1 MTAAAAA
8 TQILANYRGQLAA
21 MTAHDTAAL
30 GRLLGD
36 EFTLTHITGFRQP
49 RAEWLAEMD
58 EGQFRYHAVEEQGTP
73 RIAVADTSAT
83 LTHRIVTDATVY
95 GSRHRWRLAFAQT
108 FTHRGGVWLA
118 ASSIA
123 TTW

>member
-8 TQILANYRGQLAA
+8 TEILANYRGQLAA
-21 MTAHDTAAL
+21 MTAHDTVAL
-30 GRLLGD
+30 GRLLADG
-36 EFTLTHITGFRQP
+36 FTLTHITGYRQQ
-49 RAEWLAEMD
+49 RSEWLAELD
-58 EGQFRYHAVEEQGTP
+58 EGQFRYHAVEEQGAP
-73 RIAVADTSAT
+73 RIVVAGDSAT

-108 FTHRGGVWLA
+108 FTRRGGVWLA